1 MNVSSWMQTHRRSIL
16 FFLLMLAVAGLFA
29 AFKLPVALFPNVD
42 FPRVVVT
49 LDAGDRPAEQM
60 EIQVTMLAEE
70 AVRRVLGV
78 QNVRSTTSRGLG
90 GNVGQFCLGQ

>member
-1 MNVSSWMQTHRRSIL
+1 VNMSSLMQTHRRSIL

-29 AFKLPVALFPNVD
+29 AFRLPVALFPNVD

-60 EIQVTMLAEE
+60 EIQVTMLAR
-70 AVRRVLGV
+70 AGRTKCAFDDQSWLGR
-78 QNVRSTTSRGLG
+78 NVS
-90 GNVGQFCLGQ
+90 QF

>member
-1 MNVSSWMQTHRRSIL
+1 MSSLMQTHRRSIL

-29 AFKLPVALFPNVD
+29 AFRLPVALFPNVD

-60 EIQVTMLAEE
+60 RTKCAFDDQSW
-70 AVRRVLGV
+70 LGR
-78 QNVRSTTSRGLG
+78 NVS
-90 GNVGQFCLGQ
+90 QF